1 MSECAPGARVAC
13 AGDFV
18 VLLEKDAAPGGILP
32 GEDAAAVRKKDH
44 AKVRNRRPP
53 LVDAWI
59 ALGLLALA
67 LAEILAGVF
76 DAPWTRTVPTALLF
90 TVPLAWRR
98 QVPGLAAILATSGI
112 TLRALLGVEASDG
125 LSETIALV
133 LAMYSLAFH
142 SNLDRAMAVLGVC
155 AVLVWIAVSASEGTG
170 TSDYVFAGLLL
181 LAPWVAGRVVLGVQQ
196 RAQAAEHRAEEA
208 ERERE
213 AQAAAAVAE
222 ERQRIAREL
231 HDVIAHSITVMLMG
245 TGATRRLLRPD
256 QERERQELL
265 TVEATG
271 RHALAEMRRL
281 VSMLREPEEP
291 AALGPQPGLGQL
303 DALAE
308 ETRRLGVR
316 VDLDIT
322 GCTADLPPGIDL
334 AAYRIIQESLTNVVK
349 HARATCATVTV
360 ATDREGLAITVVDD
374 GRGEPSPN
382 SAGHGLVGM
391 RQRAAIYGGSLEA
404 APLPGGG
411 FRVHAYLPFE
421 TAHG

>member
-1 MSECAPGARVAC
+1 
-13 AGDFV
+13 
-18 VLLEKDAAPGGILP
+18 
-32 GEDAAAVRKKDH
+32 
-44 AKVRNRRPP
+44 
-53 LVDAWI
+53 
-59 ALGLLALA
+59 
-67 LAEILAGVF
+67 
-76 DAPWTRTVPTALLF
+76 
-90 TVPLAWRR
+90 
-98 QVPGLAAILATSGI
+98 
-112 TLRALLGVEASDG
+112 
-125 LSETIALV
+125 
-133 LAMYSLAFH
+133 
-142 SNLDRAMAVLGVC
+142 
-155 AVLVWIAVSASEGTG
+155 
-170 TSDYVFAGLLL
+170 
-181 LAPWVAGRVVLGVQQ
+181 
-196 RAQAAEHRAEEA
+196 
-208 ERERE
+208 
-213 AQAAAAVAE
+213 
-222 ERQRIAREL
+222 
-231 HDVIAHSITVMLMG
+231 
-245 TGATRRLLRPD
+245 
-256 QERERQELL
+256 
-265 TVEATG
+265 
-271 RHALAEMRRL
+271 RRL

-411 FRVHAYLPFE
+411 FRV
-421 TAHG
+421 